1 LVDGLRTVD
10 TIFIDEIHANLEE
23 FILHLRVIQKIIG
36 SPILGITFLGDR
48 GAHEILFDFLDVHD
62 SILTSFHGVLHRGE
76 KIIFSNE
83 LLFSTGE
90 QHHEEPSI
98 HGVSL
103 GFLGDYPECV
113 FHPQRI

>member
-1 LVDGLRTVD
+1 MEPPQHEVLL
-10 TIFIDEIHANLEE
+10 
-23 FILHLRVIQKIIG
+23 
-36 SPILGITFLGDR
+36 LGGFLG
-48 GAHEILFDFLDVHD
+48 GVLLHGTGGFLGCHV
-62 SILTSFHGVLHRGE
+62 SILSSLHGVLHRGE